1 MIYQF
6 QPQCFPDLQGARYQ
20 SHHLCG
26 IMYGRQVRHDRKIP
40 MNKAQARHWHQ
51 QCSRSPAMT
60 HSLGSWQSLW
70 AFSPHLCCIR
80 TLFGVVG
87 AQGRLDVCV
96 CICAYLLYH
105 VFMYDGCHRFP
116 ILPMVA
122 FQQSSETAETR
133 REACLN
139 ALLNSLG
146 LSTSGLVW
154 LQFILL
160 GHLILHLLPRSC
172 LSCLFFSAYLE
183 MTFFLITY

>member
-1 MIYQF
+1 M
-6 QPQCFPDLQGARYQ
+6 A
-20 SHHLCG
+20 
-26 IMYGRQVRHDRKIP
+26 
-40 MNKAQARHWHQ
+40 
-51 QCSRSPAMT
+51 
-60 HSLGSWQSLW
+60 HSLSSWQSWW

-105 VFMYDGCHRFP
+105 VFMYDGCRRFP

-139 ALLNSLG
+139 ALLYSLG

-160 GHLILHLLPRSC
+160 GHLFLLLLPRS
-172 LSCLFFSAYLE
+172 LSVLPFFPFFFSGWFRKDFFFYYLLVIIWYSNLSI
-183 MTFFLITY
+183 LIPRPVPHVPGCSSSSIPPIHDPSLFPLLPPPLL

>member
-1 MIYQF
+1 
-6 QPQCFPDLQGARYQ
+6 
-20 SHHLCG
+20 
-26 IMYGRQVRHDRKIP
+26 
-40 MNKAQARHWHQ
+40 
-51 QCSRSPAMT
+51 
-60 HSLGSWQSLW
+60 
-70 AFSPHLCCIR
+70 
-80 TLFGVVG
+80 
-87 AQGRLDVCV
+87 
-96 CICAYLLYH
+96 
-105 VFMYDGCHRFP
+105 MYDGCHRFP

-160 GHLILHLLPRSC
+160 GHLFLLLLPRSF
-172 LSCLFFSAYLE
+172 LSCLFPFFLSADLE